1 MSWNSD
7 KKVYQLV
14 VAASALDRPEV
25 SHVSIGGSRDQVL
38 ATARVVAATRE
49 LNGTLRNPG
58 STLESVTNSINRKN
72 RFAGE
77 FLRLTGAPWPL

>member
-14 VAASALDRPEV
+14 TAASALDRPEV

-38 ATARVVAATRE
+38 ATVRVVAATRD
-49 LNGTLRNPG
+49 LSSTLQDPAA
-58 STLESVTNSINRKN
+58 TLESVTNSINRKN